1 MYITDM
7 ELINAKVSAMGA
19 MNISDVIRRII
30 EEDEGSPE
38 KLAMKKGENYYNA
51 KHDSLLKQY
60 NEAEISETEN
70 IDGREVERTR
80 LFKNPNRSNH
90 HNINPFHRTLVE
102 QKVSY
107 MVGREPTISVLGAE
121 KGENRN
127 FEEML
132 REKADEEFNETI
144 QDWVRGAS
152 NKGQEAL
159 HFYYDEEGNLKYAIV
174 PAGELIAVYDSAYQR
189 ELEQVIR
196 YYAVKVIK
204 NGREYWRRKVE
215 WWTKNDVT
223 YYVEKEKDLFVLD
236 GGRGVNPMPHWWDI
250 SLKNG
255 LEKKRTPHSW
265 GRVPFIF
272 LENNRYR
279 TSDLENIKSLIDAY
293 DYISSE
299 GTNNFLDLVDLYWVI
314 QGYGGETAGALVRK
328 LQINKAVNL
337 LDTQGNI
344 EAKQVN
350 LPVNERI
357 EFLKMLRRDIYH
369 LGMGIDV
376 DDERFGTAPS
386 GVSLQFRYANLRH
399 KCENMAPRL
408 KKAIKEFFWFI
419 TEDYNRRHG
428 TSFDAGLVRVNINY
442 SQIANDVET
451 VDIITKSE
459 GVISR
464 RTQIEHHPFVTDVNE
479 ELKRLE
485 EQEKEA
491 AEKYGQM
498 IMKPEEKETD
508 GDKAGE
514 GDE

>member
-299 GTNNFLDLVDLYWVI
+299 GVNNFIDLVDLYWVI
-314 QGYGGETAGALVRK
+314 QGYGGETAGAIAKK
-328 LQINKAVNL
+328 LRINRAVSV
-337 LDTQGNI
+337 LDSSGKV
-344 EAKQVN
+344 EAKQVS
-350 LPVNERI
+350 LPVSERI
-357 EFLKMLRRDIYH
+357 EFLKMLRRDIYRF
-369 LGMGIDV
+369 GMGVNMDME
-376 DDERFGTAPS
+376 DERFGASPS
-386 GVSLQFRYANLRH
+386 GVALKFRYAGLRQ

-408 KKAIKEFFWFI
+408 KKAIKEFFWFVA
-419 TEDYNRRHG
+419 EDFNRKNG
-428 TSFDAGLVRVNINY
+428 TNYDPSIIRVGINY
-442 SQIANDVET
+442 SQIANDTET
-451 VDIITKSE
+451 VDIIVKSK
-459 GVISR
+459 GIVSR
-464 RTQIEHHPFVTDVNE
+464 RSLLEAHPFVADANE
-479 ELKRLE
+479 EERRLE
-485 EQEKEA
+485 EEMNADEKSGLFEKTAGGEVGKKGGLEA
-491 AEKYGQM
+491 
-498 IMKPEEKETD
+498 
-508 GDKAGE
+508 
-514 GDE
+514 